1 MELRNSREEEK
12 NKENKMERLSLSFQ
26 HHMKERQRHQFAS
39 KARPRLSSATN
50 DDFEKKIVFFCEKMG
65 RWRFSEVCFVFDEKR
80 RRSN

>member
-50 DDFEKKIVFFCEKMG
+50 DDFEEKNSVFFAKK
-65 RWRFSEVCFVFDEKR
+65 WRVAFQ
-80 RRSN
+80 